1 MDSFCS
7 KAVHEMPLQ
16 KFVQNER
23 IVRPIREVNLL
34 LKIVSPSKCIC
45 LHCGRNPT
53 SVQIQNVTVG
63 TVLSAVAFRCD

>member
-1 MDSFCS
+1 
-7 KAVHEMPLQ
+7 MPLQ

-34 LKIVSPSKCIC
+34 LNQVRDCESPGKC
-45 LHCGRNPT
+45 LHCGKNPT
-53 SVQIQNVTVG
+53 NVLQNVTVG